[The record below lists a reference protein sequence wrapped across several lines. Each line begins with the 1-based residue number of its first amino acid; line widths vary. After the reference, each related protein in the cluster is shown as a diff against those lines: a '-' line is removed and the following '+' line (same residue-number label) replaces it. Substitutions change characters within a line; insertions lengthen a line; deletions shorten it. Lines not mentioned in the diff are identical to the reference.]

1 MFRTLKPLVLAS
13 TSPRRQAYFTDL
25 GLEFTVCVAE
35 IDERAMAG
43 EDPEAVVLRLA
54 GEKAA
59 AVRNLHPA
67 SWVVAADTVVVIDG
81 RLLGKPRD
89 SEEAVAMLLSLAGRE
104 HHVLTGFCVTCGREN
119 ARVLQ
124 AVASEVRFAAFGPE
138 VARAYAETG
147 EPLDKA
153 GAYGIQGKGAFLVE
167 RVSGSYS
174 NIVGMPLHEVLSVL
188 LDFGVVG
195 PVCSII

>member
-25 GLEFTVCVAE
+25 GLDFTVCAAD
-35 IDERAMAG
+35 IDERAVAG
-43 EDPEAVVLRLA
+43 EDPEAFVLRLA

-59 AVRNLHPA
+59 VARDLCPA
-67 SWVVAADTVVVIDG
+67 SWVVAADTVVAIDG
-81 RLLGKPRD
+81 RLLGKPGD
-89 SEEAVAMLLSLAGRE
+89 SEEAVAMLLALAGRE
-104 HHVLTGFCVTCGREN
+104 HQVLTGFCVTCAREN
-119 ARVLQ
+119 ALVLR
-124 AVASEVRFAAFGPE
+124 AVASTVRFAAFGPE
-138 VARAYAETG
+138 VARAYAGTG

-174 NIVGMPLHEVLSVL
+174 NIVGMPLHEVLAVL
-188 LDFGVVG
+188 LAWGVVAPAG
-195 PVCSII
+195 SGS